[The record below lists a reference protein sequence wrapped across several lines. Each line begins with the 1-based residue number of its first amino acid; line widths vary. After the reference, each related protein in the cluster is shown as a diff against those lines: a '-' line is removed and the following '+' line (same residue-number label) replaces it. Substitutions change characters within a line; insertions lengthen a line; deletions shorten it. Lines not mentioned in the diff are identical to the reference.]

1 MPDKLETIGRSQ
13 IQHGPENDRI
23 YLMHLSP
30 EDMPNILTQL
40 DDLARKNQYGK
51 IFAKV
56 PSQFTDPFVSQDYTV
71 EARVPDFF
79 HGKTE
84 AVFLGKYFKP
94 ERAREPKPDLVREVL
109 AAAQSKSG
117 GDTVEELPYKF
128 RLATPQDAEAI
139 AAVYRE
145 VFATYPF
152 PIHDP
157 TYIAETMASN
167 FLYFTLW
174 EDDELVAV
182 ASCEMY
188 PDEKNVEM
196 TDFAT
201 LPKYRGKGTAVYL
214 LERMEQVMAQHELKM
229 AYTIARA
236 YSFGMNIT
244 FAKLGYVFGGTLTR
258 NTNIAGAL
266 ESMNVWY
273 KPLPELVSGAD
284 GEMTPNANFQI
295 T

>member
-1 MPDKLETIGRSQ
+1 MPDTLETIGHSK
-13 IQHGPENDRI
+13 IQHGSENDRI
-23 YLMHLSP
+23 YLMHLAA
-30 EDMPNILTQL
+30 EDMPGILTRL
-40 DDLARKNQYGK
+40 DALADENRYGK

-56 PSQFTDPFVSQDYTV
+56 PASFTDSFVEQGYAV

-79 HGKTE
+79 GGTTE

-94 ERAREPKPDLVREVL
+94 ERSQEPKPDLVQDVL
-109 AAAQSKSG
+109 AAAQSKAG
-117 GDTVEELPYKF
+117 GETVEELPYKF
-128 RLATPQDAEAI
+128 RLATPQDAESI

-157 TYIAETMASN
+157 DYIAETMVSN

-174 EDDELVAV
+174 DDTDLVAV

-214 LERMEQVMAQHELKM
+214 LERMEQVMAQHQLKT

-244 FAKLGYVFGGTLTR
+244 FAKLGYVFGGTLTQ
-258 NTNIAGAL
+258 NTNIAGSL

-273 KPLPELVSGAD
+273 KPLPALVSDID
-284 GEMTPNANFQI
+284 GEMTPNAKF
-295 T
+295 

>member
-13 IQHGPENDRI
+13 IQHGPENDRV
-23 YLMHLSP
+23 YLMHLAP
-30 EDMPNILTQL
+30 EDMPEILVKL
-40 DDLARKNQYGK
+40 NDLAGKNQYGK

-56 PSQFTDPFVSQDYTV
+56 PGEFSDTFVADGYTV

-79 HGKTE
+79 HGETE

-94 ERAREPKPDLVREVL
+94 EREQEPKPELVDEVL
-109 AAAQSKSG
+109 AVAQSKSG
-117 GDTVEELPYKF
+117 GETVEELPYKF
-128 RLATPQDAEAI
+128 RLATPQDAESI
-139 AAVYRE
+139 AAVYRK

-157 TYIAETMASN
+157 AYIADTMASN

-174 EDDELVAV
+174 EGEELVAV

-188 PDEKNVEM
+188 PEEKNVEM

-258 NTNIAGAL
+258 NTNIAGSL

-273 KPLPELVSGAD
+273 KPLPELVSGVD
-284 GEMTPNANFQI
+284 GEMTPNTNFEF
-295 T
+295 